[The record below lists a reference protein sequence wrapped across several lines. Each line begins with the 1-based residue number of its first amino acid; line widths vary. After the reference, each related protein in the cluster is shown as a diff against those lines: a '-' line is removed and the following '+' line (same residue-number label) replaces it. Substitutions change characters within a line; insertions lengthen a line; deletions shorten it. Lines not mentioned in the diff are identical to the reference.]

1 MISDKMIEAAIK
13 FEVYP
18 EEDDYGIPYLTK
30 KEGGEVVKSAIN
42 AAWTRFDPEEKET
55 WPKSS
60 KSPSGMYWIVI
71 QNGAEF
77 NKTPISKDF
86 FDTEGRL
93 MWVEGYD
100 TITAYADPADLMPTW
115 KDET

>member
-1 MISDKMIEAAIK
+1 MISDKMLEAGHTALAGDPQTDSEAT
-13 FEVYP
+13 FRNV
-18 EEDDYGIPYLTK
+18 LQA
-30 KEGGEVVKSAIN
+30 AIN